1 MFLPIF
7 KPRRVCAGLLIGFA
21 LCAGGVAQGQTT
33 PTLKQ
38 ALDAAWA
45 LSPQSRAAA
54 PRLAELQAR
63 AQAAQAFTAGAPSV
77 NVAHRTDQLNANG
90 GRREYEAE
98 VALPLWNPGVRAST
112 QRQIASEQTALE
124 LQWAHARLKLAGE
137 LRELLAGLML
147 ARIEQDLA
155 ARKHTE
161 TLRLSLDV
169 QRRVQAGDA
178 PRVDAL
184 QAQAAVQQAQQTVV
198 QADGGVLKL
207 QNQWRAL
214 TGLSDMPTPAQALEV
229 APELASIAGAAPDSK
244 HPALQA
250 SQAQTDAAQA
260 RLSLAA
266 ADRRDPMEVGL
277 GVTQD
282 RSAFGASTDTTLRF
296 ALRIP
301 LGGDN
306 RNAPK
311 IAAARAELD
320 AAYAEADAMSRQVQA
335 DMATATAALDTA
347 RRSEALA
354 AERAR
359 LSGEVH
365 ALMARSYQLGE
376 GDLPTRLRAEN
387 DKFDADLSLARAR
400 IDVQRAIA
408 QLNQALGLLP

>member
-1 MFLPIF
+1 LSLLIF
-7 KPRRVCAGLLIGFA
+7 KPRRTCAGLLLGLA
-21 LCAGGVAQGQTT
+21 LCLGGTAQGQTT

-45 LSPQSRAAA
+45 FSPQSRAAP

-63 AQAAQAFTAGAPSV
+63 AQAAQSYIAGAPSV

-90 GRREYEAE
+90 GLREYEAE
-98 VALPLWNPGVRAST
+98 LALPLWSPGVRAST

-147 ARIEQDLA
+147 ARTEQDLA
-155 ARKHTE
+155 TRKHAQ
-161 TLRLSLDV
+161 TLILSHDV
-169 QRRVQAGDA
+169 QRRVKAGDA
-178 PRVDAL
+178 PRIDAL

-198 QADGGVLKL
+198 QAEGGVLKL

-214 TGLSDMPTPAQALEV
+214 TGLSDMPTPAQALEL
-229 APELASIAGAAPDSK
+229 APELASIVVATPDSK

-250 SQAQTDAAQA
+250 SQAQTHISQTK
-260 RLSLAA
+260 LALA
-266 ADRRDPMEVGL
+266 VLDRRDPMEVGL
-277 GVTQD
+277 GVSQD
-282 RSAFGASTDTTLRF
+282 RSAFGASKDTTLSF

-301 LGGDN
+301 LGGEN

-320 AAYAEADAMSRQVQA
+320 AAHAEADAISRQVQA
-335 DMATATAALDTA
+335 DTATATAALDTA

-359 LSGEVH
+359 LSAEVH
-365 ALMARSYQLGE
+365 ALTARSYQLGE

-387 DKFDADLSLARAR
+387 DKFDADLSLACAR